1 MSEIDSV
8 KRKAR
13 KSAKW
18 MIITSVLSMLFSY
31 ITNIVLGK
39 ISAEVL
45 GTYSAI
51 NVFISSLTT
60 FVGMGGAIVLSNF
73 IPKTESKADRAGL
86 LCTYTAISFGM
97 YAVLTIAVLLF
108 PELNV
113 LLSGG
118 LSGAPKYIALFIMAP
133 IFVVKTV
140 ISYLLIAFLE
150 ARISNIM
157 TKLYT
162 FLLAIVLLAMVVV
175 NEPLIERYLT
185 VIVILVDIV
194 SNLFAIIFG
203 LGFIKKEKYLAKP
216 TGFYV
221 PSGFWAFSVSTF
233 MQAFFSFLY
242 QNADKMFLLSLKDMG
257 QLGYYQ
263 ALITILTLVEFIPSL
278 LGNVNIPY
286 FSNLV
291 RLGEKRE
298 IERSY
303 ERIEKYMLFFLVSC
317 VIGVVALSDV
327 ALGIFGA
334 DYLPYKYLLV
344 ILVCA
349 KCVASLGFTNTP
361 MLIVLEKNHIRFLN
375 SLGQIVI
382 QFTITFLTVHKLGI
396 LGVVLGRITG
406 VCLAQIAPQLIIKY
420 KSGYNIKISKAYYAG
435 ILCAVAFGLVETLC
449 HFDLVFSILLGIL
462 AWILFLILGR
472 FTKKDFRSMISMLL
486 RR

>member
-1 MSEIDSV
+1 MSEINSI
-8 KRKAR
+8 KRKAL

-18 MIITSVLSMLFSY
+18 MVITSILSMLFSY
-31 ITNIVLGK
+31 VTNILLGN

-51 NVFISSLTT
+51 NVFIASLTT

-73 IPKTESKADRAGL
+73 IPKTESKEDQTRL
-86 LCTYTAISFGM
+86 FYTYTAISFAM
-97 YAVLTIAVLLF
+97 YGVLTITILTF
-108 PELNV
+108 PELNR

-118 LSGAPKYIALFIMAP
+118 LESTPKYIALFVMAP
-133 IFVVKTV
+133 FFVVKTV

-162 FLLAIVLLAMVVV
+162 FLLAVVLLVLFVV
-175 NEPLIERYLT
+175 NEPMIEKYLI
-185 VIVILVDIV
+185 VIVFLVNVVSDIL
-194 SNLFAIIFG
+194 AII
-203 LGFIKKEKYLAKP
+203 LGFCFIKKEKLLVK
-216 TGFYV
+216 TKGFYV
-221 PSGFWAFSVSTF
+221 PSGFWLFAASTF
-233 MQAFFSFLY
+233 LQAFFSFLY
-242 QNADKMFLLSLKDMG
+242 KNADKMFLISLGDMG

-263 ALITILTLVEFIPSL
+263 ALISILTLVEFIPSL

-286 FSNLV
+286 FSNV
-291 RLGEKRE
+291 IKIGEKKE
-298 IERSY
+298 VESSY
-303 ERIEKYMLFFLVSC
+303 ERIEKYMLFFFVSC
-317 VIGVVALSDV
+317 VLGVIALSDV
-327 ALGIFGA
+327 ALGLFGE
-334 DYLPYKYLLV
+334 DYLSYKYLLV

-361 MLIVLEKNHIRFLN
+361 MMIVLEKNHIRFFN

-382 QFTITFLTVHKLGI
+382 QFTITFLTVHKIGI

-406 VCLAQIAPQLIIKY
+406 ACLAQIAPQLIIKY

-435 ILCAVAFGLVETLC
+435 ILCAVAFGLAETLC
-449 HFDLVFSILLGIL
+449 RFDLVVSILLGVF
-462 AWILFLILGR
+462 AWGMFLILGG

>member
-162 FLLAIVLLAMVVV
+162 FLLAIVLLVMVVV
-175 NEPLIERYLT
+175 NEPMIERYLT

-194 SNLFAIIFG
+194 SNLLAIILG
-203 LGFIKKEKYLAKP
+203 VGFIKKEKYLDKP

-221 PSGFWAFSVSTF
+221 PPGFWAFSVSTF
-233 MQAFFSFLY
+233 MQALFSFLY
-242 QNADKMFLLSLKDMG
+242 RNADKMFLISLGDMG
-257 QLGYYQ
+257 ELGYYQ
-263 ALITILTLVEFIPSL
+263 ALISILTLVEFIPSL

-286 FSNLV
+286 FSNLIK
-291 RLGEKRE
+291 LGEKQE
-298 IERSY
+298 VEDSY

-317 VIGVVALSDV
+317 VLGVIALSDV
-327 ALGIFGA
+327 ALGLFDE
-334 DYLPYKYLLV
+334 DYLTYKYLLV

-349 KCVASLGFTNTP
+349 KCIASLGFTNIP
-361 MLIVLEKNHIRFLN
+361 MLVVLENNHVRFFN

-382 QFTITFLTVHKLGI
+382 QFIITFLTINKIGI
-396 LGVVLGRITG
+396 LGVVLGRVIG
-406 VCLAQIAPQLIIKY
+406 VCLAQIAPQLVIKY
-420 KSGYNIKISKAYYAG
+420 KSGYNIKISKAYYPG
-435 ILCAVAFGLVETLC
+435 ILCTVALGMAETLC
-449 HFDLVFSILLGIL
+449 HFNLAVSILLGIF
-462 AWILFLILGR
+462 AWLLFLLLGG
-472 FTKKDFRSMISMLL
+472 FTKNDFKSMISMVL